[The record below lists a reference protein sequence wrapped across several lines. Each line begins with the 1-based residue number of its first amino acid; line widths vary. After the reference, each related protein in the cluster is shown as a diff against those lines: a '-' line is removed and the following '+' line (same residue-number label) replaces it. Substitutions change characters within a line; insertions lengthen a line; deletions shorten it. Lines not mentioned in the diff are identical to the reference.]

1 MRLDLWRSIVT
12 LQKLFQKLLVLSG
25 LGWYGLC
32 GAGVA
37 QGAPIVPDNTLPQP
51 SQVQTNGQTL
61 QIDGGTRSG
70 GNLFHSFERF
80 SVPEGFTAWF
90 NTTADV
96 QNAIAR
102 VTGTQA
108 SDILGTLKTN
118 GATNLFLLNPNGI
131 VFGPN
136 AQLQLGGAFTASTAE
151 GLILADNTIFWAGRS
166 GDRPLLSA
174 TVPVGLQLG
183 QQPGDITVR
192 GTLVAAPGQAMSLVG
207 GSVQFV
213 GGRAVSPQGQIEL
226 VSAAG
231 GTVQW
236 QPDRTLTLG
245 TARRS
250 GAIAL
255 SQQSAI
261 DVSGPGSGA
270 IGLQASD
277 VSIQDGSTVTA
288 VTQGGVDGGGVTVRA
303 DRVAIVGANA
313 SGDQPS
319 AIVTDTSGAGR
330 GGSIAID
337 TGTLTTQG
345 TALLS
350 ASTFGSGPGGN
361 ITLRASEQIALSGI
375 GLELINQFIVGGSLA
390 GQLPPTFRLG
400 GAFTNTAG
408 SGPAGSIVLQS
419 PSITL
424 NGALLFTPT
433 FGAAPGGSISLNAE
447 TIDFS
452 GSLVATSNSRNS
464 TGVGGTLLIDTGS
477 LLVRGG
483 ALVLS
488 VTLGEGPGGALII
501 RARDRIEVT
510 GAVPGAAVA
519 SGIFTNTITGN
530 GRSGDMSI
538 DTDTLV
544 VSEGAFIGGQSG
556 ANIRLGLFP
565 TGGVPGSITIRARR
579 QVDLIGTSGD
589 GIFSSGVATDTFTT
603 NPAGNVLIE
612 TPDLKILSGATLSSS
627 AVGLGRGGDIT
638 VKADRMEINGQSADG
653 FRSGLL
659 AVSGRDDLPQI
670 TATGDSGSLNLQVR
684 NLGIRNGG
692 LITVSSSLTG
702 DAGSLSITG
711 DRLRLENAAI
721 IANTAAGRGGNIDLR
736 VRTLQMLDGSAIAT
750 NAIRSDGGNIRLDVS
765 SLAALQN
772 SDITANAQAGRGGRV
787 EIRADTVLGTAF
799 RPQLT
804 PDSDITATSGLGA
817 NFSGAVQISTQNFSD
832 ESGLIDLPEDTLDP
846 TAAIVLGCAADE
858 GNRFVLTGRGGIPR
872 DPDTPA
878 NGAGA
883 YWDDLRWPEADR
895 ATKPDRPIAQTPT
908 PPSDAPTTAPV
919 VEAAGWVSQ
928 ADGSVALVASGSPPL
943 LPSIDCQQ
951 LRSRLNRASAP

>member
-1 MRLDLWRSIVT
+1 MRWERRRSTVNI
-12 LQKLFQKLLVLSG
+12 QKLLVLSG
-25 LGWYGLC
+25 LGWWGLC
-32 GAGVA
+32 GAVVA
-37 QGAPIVPDNTLPQP
+37 QTAPIAPDNTLPQP

-61 QIDGGTRSG
+61 QIHGGTRSG

-90 NTTADV
+90 NTSADV

-108 SDILGTLKTN
+108 SEILGTLKAN

-136 AQLQLGGAFTASTAE
+136 AQLQLGGAFTVSTAD
-151 GLILADNTIFWAGRS
+151 GLILADNTTFWAGRS

-174 TVPVGLQLG
+174 SVPVGLQLG
-183 QQPGDITVR
+183 QQPGPIDVR
-192 GTLVAAPGQAMSLVG
+192 GTLVAAPGQSINLVG
-207 GSVQFV
+207 GSVQFA
-213 GGRAVSPQGQIEL
+213 GGRVVAPQGQIEL

-236 QPDRTLTLG
+236 QADRTLALG

-250 GAIAL
+250 GSIAL

-277 VSIQDGSTVTA
+277 VSIQGGSTVTA
-288 VTQGGVDGGGVTVRA
+288 LTQGDVDGGGVTVRA
-303 DRVAIVGANA
+303 DRMALVGANP

-330 GGSIAID
+330 GGNIAID
-337 TGTLTTQG
+337 TGILTTQG

-350 ASTFGSGPGGN
+350 ASTFGPGPGGN

-375 GLELINQFIVGGSLA
+375 GLELINEFIVGGSLA

-408 SGPAGSIVLQS
+408 LGPAGSIALQS
-419 PSITL
+419 PRIDL
-424 NGALLFTPT
+424 QGAILFSPT
-433 FGAAPGGSISLNAE
+433 FGAASGGSIVLNAE
-447 TIDFS
+447 TVNLS
-452 GSLVATSNSRNS
+452 GSLIATSNARNS
-464 TGVGGTLLIDTGS
+464 TGVGGALTIETGS
-477 LLVRGG
+477 LLVKDGT
-483 ALVLS
+483 LVLS
-488 VTLGEGPGGALII
+488 VTLGDGPGGALTV
-501 RARDRIEVT
+501 RARDRIEAQ

-530 GRSGDMSI
+530 GRGGDMVI

-544 VSEGAFIGGQSG
+544 VRDGAFVGGQSG
-556 ANIRLGLFP
+556 ANIRIGLFP
-565 TGGVPGSITIRARR
+565 AGGIPGSIVIRARR

-589 GIFSSGVATDTFTT
+589 GIFSSGVATDTFTA

-612 TPDLKILSGATLSSS
+612 TPILQILGGATLSSS

-638 VKADRMEINGQSADG
+638 VRADRMDIDGQSADG

-659 AVSGRDDLPQI
+659 AVSGREDLSQI

-684 NLGIRNGG
+684 DLEIRNGG

-702 DAGSLSITG
+702 DAGSLNITG
-711 DRLRLENAAI
+711 DRLRLENSAI

-736 VRTLQMLDGSAIAT
+736 IRSLQMLDGSSIAT
-750 NAIRSDGGNIRLDVS
+750 NALRSDGGNIRFDVS

-787 EIRADTVLGTAF
+787 EIQAETVLGTAF

-804 PDSDITATSGLGA
+804 SDSDITATSGLGA
-817 NFSGAVQISTQNFSD
+817 NFSGAVQISTQNFND
-832 ESGLIDLPEDTLDP
+832 ESGLVDLPEDTLDP
-846 TAAIVLGCAADE
+846 TAAIILGCAADE
-858 GNRFVLTGRGGIPR
+858 GNRFVVTGRGGIPQ
-872 DPDTPA
+872 DPDLPTSST
-878 NGAGA
+878 GA
-883 YWDDLRWPEADR
+883 YWDDLRWPDADR
-895 ATKPDRPIAQTPT
+895 AAELDRPMIAQSPT
-908 PPSDAPTTAPV
+908 PASPPATAAPV
-919 VEAAGWVSQ
+919 VEAAGWVNQ
-928 ADGSVALVASGSPPL
+928 ADGSVALVASGSLPPL
-943 LPSIDCQQ
+943 PLIDCRQ
-951 LRSRLNRASAP
+951 LRSRFDRPSSP